1 MNPTQTSDW
10 NQLWDAYAASA
21 EENPAQKYR
30 RLQIEKLLNL
40 KNAPRPLRILDLGSG
55 QGDFSQEI
63 KAKYP
68 EAEVVGIELSERGV
82 KESQRKVPGARF
94 FQADLTQP
102 LNLPEELKGWAT
114 HAVCSEILEHIE
126 NPIRVLENVKPLLST
141 DCRWVITVPS
151 GPRSYFDRHIGHLQH
166 FSASEFKALC
176 IKAGYE
182 FESLSKAGFPFFNLY
197 KLVLILRGKKLVS
210 DVEVPQ
216 SQSLS
221 WSVRTAMAIFDW
233 LFQFNLDNFFGG
245 WQIAAVVKKKPLN

>member
-1 MNPTQTSDW
+1 MNSTTTSDW

-30 RLQIEKLLNL
+30 RVQIEKLLSL
-40 KNAPRPLRILDLGSG
+40 DTATRPIRILDLGSG

-68 EAEVVGIELSERGV
+68 HAEVIGIELSERGV
-82 KESQRKVPGARF
+82 QESQAKVPGAKF

-102 LNLPEELKGWAT
+102 LKLPEELTGWAT

-126 NPIRVLENVKPLLST
+126 NPIRVLENVKPLLAPN
-141 DCRWVITVPS
+141 CRWVITVPS
-151 GPRSYFDRHIGHLQH
+151 GPRSYFDRHIGHLHH
-166 FSASEFKALC
+166 FSKSGFRTLGE
-176 IKAGYE
+176 KAGYE
-182 FESLSKAGFPFFNLY
+182 FESLSLAGFPFFNLY

-210 DVEVPQ
+210 DVEVPH

-221 WSVRTAMAIFDW
+221 WPVKTAMAIFDK
-233 LFQFNLDNFFGG
+233 LFKFNLDNFFWG
-245 WQIAAVVKKKPLN
+245 WQITAVVKKKKLN